1 MSLELFFFFLFKQK
15 TAYELRI
22 SDWSSDVCS
31 SDLFGL
37 RPLIVH
43 ARRHL
48 LVDERLLPVK
58 VLLSKLRARVGRD
71 PFGRDLRGIAALHD
85 GAGLASTDRV
95 ADPLQNT
102 GDRAT
107 AAPVHAPFA
116 PRCAGSGPM
125 QQHFPTHPAPTHT
138 ST

>member
-48 LVDERLLPVK
+48 LVEERLLPVK

-85 GAGLASTDRV
+85 GDGLASTDRV
-95 ADPLQNT
+95 AEPLEKA

-107 AAPVHAPFA
+107 GARGPDRFAARRSEDRPGGKGGGS
-116 PRCAGSGPM
+116 AG
-125 QQHFPTHPAPTHT
+125 
-138 ST
+138 